1 MLAGF
6 YIYISLPISH
16 VLNKKMGT
24 QILPDWVCDKSNK
37 GFMVILDL
45 FYIFVLQQTHALV
58 ILYPRS
64 VLNKQ
69 LVWFCKI
76 NYIKYISFLM
86 GSIVLI
92 SSLAKIAH
100 ASLNGMLFKTM

>member
-1 MLAGF
+1 MFGTKKNG
-6 YIYISLPISH
+6 SLNS
-16 VLNKKMGT
+16 
-24 QILPDWVCDKSNK
+24 PDWAWDKSNK
-37 GFMVILDL
+37 GLMIILDL

-64 VLNKQ
+64 VLDKQ
-69 LVWFCKI
+69 IVWFCKI
-76 NYIKYISFLM
+76 NFNKNISSLM

-100 ASLNGMLFKTM
+100 ASLNGMLFKTR